1 MIAALRR
8 GFRGAVTAS
17 RWAVAGPALLLMLL
31 VYLAI
36 GTFGALAVGFV
47 IVLALEAGA
56 GIEIDG
62 TFWEYL
68 LGVPLLGIGW
78 IVAGGLWADKTGANL
93 WFRRLSMFGHGSA
106 RFATKKERAALQAPD
121 GLLVG
126 VDPDTGA
133 SLTYDGAAHLLTLA
147 PTRSGKG
154 VGTLVPNLLQ
164 VRRSMIVV
172 DPKGENTRITARAR
186 ASMGPV
192 HVLDPFGLTGHP
204 SAALN
209 PLDALAPSSPD
220 LGEDAATLAEA
231 LVMDPPGQV
240 QDAHW
245 NEEAKALLTGLV
257 LFCACHED
265 EDRRTLGSVREY
277 LTLPPERWQELLGLM
292 QESREADGLIARA
305 ANRFRS
311 KSEREAASVL
321 SAAQRHTHFLDS
333 RRIADTLAR
342 TDIDFAGLKHAI
354 GTVFLVL
361 PPDRLDTY
369 ARWLRLLIAQALRDI
384 ARSADGGQVGV
395 AATRPASPALS
406 EPVGS
411 PQEATAVPDEAGGP
425 LAAAEALSAPLRASQ
440 DPRAPSGS
448 SHPVPAPHSAATGP
462 LGASLPPEGPI
473 LFLLDEFAALGRLEA
488 VERAMGLMAGY
499 GLQLWPILQDL
510 SQLRALYGPR
520 ANTFVANAGVLQ
532 CFGVNDLETAEWLS
546 RLLGRETIGSETWSH
561 RPGDPAS
568 ISVGTMGRE
577 LMTPS
582 EVMQLPDHLQLL
594 RLQGRPPI
602 LAAKLRYYDDPV
614 FQGLFDAIPR

>member
-1 MIAALRR
+1 MIAVLRR

-31 VYLAI
+31 GYLAI

-47 IVLALEAGA
+47 IVVALEAAA

-93 WFRRLSMFGHGSA
+93 WFRRMSMFGHGSA
-106 RFATKKERAALQAPD
+106 RFATRKERAALQAPD

-126 VDPDTGA
+126 VDPETGA

-154 VGTLVPNLLQ
+154 VGTLIPNLLQ

-172 DPKGENTRITARAR
+172 DPKGENTRITARTR
-186 ASMGPV
+186 ATMGPV

-209 PLDALAPSSPD
+209 PLDALAPDSPD

-240 QDAHW
+240 Q
-245 NEEAKALLTGLV
+245 
-257 LFCACHED
+257 
-265 EDRRTLGSVREY
+265 
-277 LTLPPERWQELLGLM
+277 
-292 QESREADGLIARA
+292 ESQEADGLIARA
-305 ANRFRS
+305 ANRFRG

-333 RRIADTLAR
+333 RRIADTLAT
-342 TDIDFAGLKHAI
+342 TDIDFANLKHAI

-361 PPDRLDTY
+361 PPDRLDAY

-384 ARSADGGQVGV
+384 ARSADGGQVGAS
-395 AATRPASPALS
+395 AACPASPARSRPLR
-406 EPVGS
+406 G
-411 PQEATAVPDEAGGP
+411 PQDATGAPDEADGP
-425 LAAAEALSAPLRASQ
+425 LATPEALSAPLRAPQ
-440 DPRAPSGS
+440 GPRSPSGS
-448 SHPVPAPHSAATGP
+448 SDPGPALHSGSTGP
-462 LGASLPPEGPI
+462 LSTSLPPKGPI

-546 RLLGRETIGSETWSH
+546 RLLGRETIGAETWSH

-614 FQGLFDAIPR
+614 FAGLFDAIPR